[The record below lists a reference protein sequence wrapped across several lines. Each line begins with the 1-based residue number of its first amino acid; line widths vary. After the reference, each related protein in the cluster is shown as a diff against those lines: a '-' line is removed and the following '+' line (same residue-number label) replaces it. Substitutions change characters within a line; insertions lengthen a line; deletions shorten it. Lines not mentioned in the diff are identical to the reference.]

1 MDEKKLR
8 TETSIPHSKI
18 GKLPRIQISQW
29 LEDVFLPFCAEW
41 MIPMKKCHKFC
52 FRCSAAM
59 FRSDVRYIS
68 ISSAQFRYPVML
80 FPLYQIT
87 EAHLASHVQT
97 GLFFLFFWY
106 TASNGVWWMLVVVR
120 SLRSGNPCD
129 CWNFSTHSCTPAM
142 DIFTKR
148 WCVGKGDLPLVS
160 LLILGYDTFLDVL
173 VPIAVTSHVLQGSL
187 GNKPGFLLAEVHP
200 ILFHNTWLPQLPPSS
215 TNMPSMS
222 PNGHWSCE
230 TDGLRTYLTP
240 MICYAIHVP
249 SGKWDPPKKLSKS
262 LGAQNRGETYW
273 LKPKPPSWDLQL
285 VDIW

>member
-97 GLFFLFFWY
+97 GLFFLFFLVYGIQWCLVD
-106 TASNGVWWMLVVVR
+106 AGCCAFLAFWKPVWLLKFFN
-120 SLRSGNPCD
+120 SQLHPCHGHIHQKMMR
-129 CWNFSTHSCTPAM
+129 W
-142 DIFTKR
+142 KR
-148 WCVGKGDLPLVS
+148 WSSAC
-160 LLILGYDTFLDVL
+160 
-173 VPIAVTSHVLQGSL
+173 IAVDIGIWYISGCTRSNSGYITCFTGIPRKQ
-187 GNKPGFLLAEVHP
+187 
-200 ILFHNTWLPQLPPSS
+200 TWLSSSRGTSYTLP
-215 TNMPSMS
+215 
-222 PNGHWSCE
+222 
-230 TDGLRTYLTP
+230 
-240 MICYAIHVP
+240 
-249 SGKWDPPKKLSKS
+249 
-262 LGAQNRGETYW
+262 
-273 LKPKPPSWDLQL
+273 
-285 VDIW
+285 

>member
-87 EAHLASHVQT
+87 EAHLASRNSRLT
-97 GLFFLFFWY
+97 FFSLFFCIRHPMVSGACWLLCVPGVLETRVTAEIFQLTVAPLPWTYSPKDDALEKVIFRLYRCWYWDMIHFWMY
-106 TASNGVWWMLVVVR
+106 S
-120 SLRSGNPCD
+120 
-129 CWNFSTHSCTPAM
+129 F
-142 DIFTKR
+142 
-148 WCVGKGDLPLVS
+148 
-160 LLILGYDTFLDVL
+160 
-173 VPIAVTSHVLQGSL
+173 Q
-187 GNKPGFLLAEVHP
+187 
-200 ILFHNTWLPQLPPSS
+200 
-215 TNMPSMS
+215 
-222 PNGHWSCE
+222 
-230 TDGLRTYLTP
+230 
-240 MICYAIHVP
+240 
-249 SGKWDPPKKLSKS
+249 
-262 LGAQNRGETYW
+262 
-273 LKPKPPSWDLQL
+273 
-285 VDIW
+285 